1 MSHISTQQQR
11 DQFKALIRKHV
22 AEVLPEEEW
31 IWLRER
37 ASDQIAGVMPR
48 PLVDPTETPEQLIDN
63 NICEDSGEST
73 DQIIAGLCLRATE
86 IGFID
91 GRPVRYLERT
101 GIYMWDIPAET
112 DSDASSSLS
121 FWISYPSNPPGW

>member
-1 MSHISTQQQR
+1 MSKFSTQEQR

-37 ASDQIAGVMPR
+37 ALDQMAGVMPY
-48 PLVDPTETPEQLIDN
+48 PSVDPTETPEQLIDKN
-63 NICEDSGEST
+63 VCEDNGESS
-73 DQIIAGLCLRATE
+73 DEIIASLGVDVTV

-91 GRPVRYLERT
+91 GYPVRYLERT
-101 GIYMWDIPAET
+101 GIYMWDIPPNL
-112 DSDASSSLS
+112 SFSLS
-121 FWISYPSNPPGW
+121 FWISFPAYPPGW

>member
-1 MSHISTQQQR
+1 MPHISTQEQR

-37 ASDQIAGVMPR
+37 ALDQMAGVMPY
-48 PLVDPTETPEQLIDN
+48 PAVDPTESPEQLIDKN
-63 NICEDSGEST
+63 VCEDNGESS
-73 DQIIAGLCLRATE
+73 DEIIAGLGVDVTE

-91 GRPVRYLERT
+91 GHPVRYLERT
-101 GIYMWDIPAET
+101 GIYMWDIPPESGT
-112 DSDASSSLS
+112 TPSFSLS
-121 FWISYPSNPPGW
+121 FWISFPAYPPGW